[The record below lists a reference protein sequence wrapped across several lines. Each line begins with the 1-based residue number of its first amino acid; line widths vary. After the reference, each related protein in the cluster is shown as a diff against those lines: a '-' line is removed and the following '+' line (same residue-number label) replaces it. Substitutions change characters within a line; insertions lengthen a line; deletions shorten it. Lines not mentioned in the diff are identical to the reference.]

1 MISCWYI
8 FNIFVDD
15 EDVSGVVVEGLDVKN
30 FGFLDAH
37 FEFPYPDFQ
46 NEWRHEFLYLLIWK
60 KSSWIFKQ
68 WHVILWVTI

>member
-1 MISCWYI
+1 MISYWYI

-15 EDVSGVVVEGLDVKN
+15 EDGGGVALEGLDVEN

-46 NEWRHEFLYLLIWK
+46 NEWRHEFYIY
-60 KSSWIFKQ
+60 
-68 WHVILWVTI
+68 

>member
-1 MISCWYI
+1 MAVTKGSSLKTYFFCSV

-15 EDVSGVVVEGLDVKN
+15 EDGGGVVVEGLDVEN

-46 NEWRHEFLYLLIWK
+46 NE
-60 KSSWIFKQ
+60 
-68 WHVILWVTI
+68 